1 MALSYDDFRHAVQC
15 IATVT
20 SIAATAINATGTT
33 NATAYGATL
42 PIMATLPLVATL
54 PLLRPPGA
62 GAKGLLLF
70 LLPRLAHS
78 GEALVLDSAFN

>member
-1 MALSYDDFRHAVQC
+1 METIIDGAQLYDDF
-15 IATVT
+15 
-20 SIAATAINATGTT
+20 NATGTT
-33 NATAYGATL
+33 NATAYG
-42 PIMATLPLVATL
+42 ATLPLVATL

-62 GAKGLLLF
+62 GRKGLLLF